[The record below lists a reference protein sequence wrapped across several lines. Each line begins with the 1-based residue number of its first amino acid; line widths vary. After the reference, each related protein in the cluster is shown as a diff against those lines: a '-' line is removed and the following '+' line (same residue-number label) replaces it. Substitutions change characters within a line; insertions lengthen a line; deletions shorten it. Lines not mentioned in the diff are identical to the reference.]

1 MPIIVNSPY
10 SGQPVK
16 IRDQDIGRAVRD
28 EENRV
33 FYALPRSDGSGYY
46 TAPTRQG
53 GPKDEARYDGMAIKQ
68 AGAAKEMQRQ
78 AAALH
83 DQTGKRKSKRGKLVL
98 LVMLLIIIALAAY
111 GWRMYGDEIKDK
123 LPGKG
128 DVPPP
133 ARIPVGATP
142 YPIFFV

>member
-1 MPIIVNSPY
+1 MPIIVNSPF

-33 FYALPRSDGSGYY
+33 FYVLPRSDGSGYY
-46 TAPTRQG
+46 SAPTRQG
-53 GPKDEARYDGMAIKQ
+53 GPKDEARYDGMAMKQ

-78 AAALH
+78 AADLH
-83 DQTGKRKSKRGKLVL
+83 DQTGRRKSKRGKLVL
-98 LVMLLIIIALAAY
+98 LVMLLFIIVLEVL
-111 GWRMYGDEIKDK
+111 GWRMYGNDIKGN
-123 LPGKG
+123 LPGQG

-133 ARIPVGATP
+133 AQIPIGGIPLQILYV
-142 YPIFFV
+142 